1 MIDTHCHVYE
11 EEMSNYKE
19 IIEECN
25 KNNISL
31 IINGVDIN
39 SSKYIINL
47 SKNYN
52 NVYSAVGLNYDT
64 IDRVTRDD
72 LKELE
77 KLLKKEDIKAIG
89 EIGLDYYWTKENK
102 DKRYEAIRK
111 YLDRLEKIHK
121 EANTETKMKLLK
133 SLYYDKYVISKDVLW
148 EKYKAKATN
157 RTDKERLKTAI
168 NNIILNQKESLDK

>member
-1 MIDTHCHVYE
+1 MD
-11 EEMSNYKE
+11 NF
-19 IIEECN
+19 
-25 KNNISL
+25 
-31 IINGVDIN
+31 
-39 SSKYIINL
+39 
-47 SKNYN
+47 
-52 NVYSAVGLNYDT
+52 
-64 IDRVTRDD
+64 
-72 LKELE
+72 
-77 KLLKKEDIKAIG
+77 IG
-89 EIGLDYYWTKENK
+89 EKFLDKLYSNLYMSDVVQHTKENK